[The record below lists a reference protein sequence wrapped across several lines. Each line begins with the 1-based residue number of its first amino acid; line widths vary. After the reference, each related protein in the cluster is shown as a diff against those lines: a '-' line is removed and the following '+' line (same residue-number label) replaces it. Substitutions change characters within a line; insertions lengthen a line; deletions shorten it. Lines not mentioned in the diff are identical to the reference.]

1 MPPGG
6 IRHYREAVTPAIT
19 LPRPWLEPPAGYLD
33 AVGGQP
39 LLPGARQA
47 WLSAVE
53 QAWSDPARRHHQ
65 GRRAGMI
72 LDAARLGLA
81 QRLGAPPDRTF
92 LTSSGPNAVA
102 AAIGGLAARQHGRRR
117 IIVSAVESLAV
128 LHPARAAAD
137 DLHVVP
143 VEASGRLDL
152 ADLERA
158 LHEPACLVAVQAA
171 SPEVGTR
178 QDLARIH
185 ELTQQAGVPLVV
197 HAVQVIGRGPVPSE
211 GDVLAAS
218 ARDWAGPAGV
228 GVLAVRPTVAW
239 MPEENPDRGWVGG
252 FPDIPAAAAAATAL
266 ELLGPVIESEAA
278 HAHELTARLRRELPL
293 VAPGIT
299 VTGHEDHR
307 LPHVLTVTCE
317 GVVGEAVVDALGQR
331 GFSVASGSACTSDV
345 RMPSAVLA
353 AMGLLAEASLRISL
367 PFGCSPETVDRLLSV
382 MPEALAQAR
391 S

>member
-1 MPPGG
+1 M
-6 IRHYREAVTPAIT
+6 TPSTT
-19 LPRPWLEPPAGYLD
+19 LTPPWLEPPAGYLD

-47 WLSAVE
+47 WLSAAE

-72 LDAARLGLA
+72 LDAARSSLA
-81 QRLGAPPDRTF
+81 QGLGAPPVRTF

-102 AAIGGLAARQHGRRR
+102 AAISGLAARQHGRRR

-128 LHPARAAAD
+128 LHPARAASD

-143 VEASGRLDL
+143 VEADGRLDL
-152 ADLERA
+152 DHLQRA
-158 LHEPACLVAVQAA
+158 LQEPAALVAVQAA

-185 ELTQQAGVPLVV
+185 EMTQQAGVPLIV
-197 HAVQVIGRGPVPSE
+197 HAVQVIGRGPVPTDW
-211 GDVLAAS
+211 DVLAAS

-228 GVLAVRPTVAW
+228 GVLAVRPTVPW
-239 MPEENPDRGWVGG
+239 TPEENPDRGWVGG

-278 HAHELTARLRRELPL
+278 RAHELTDRLRRELPL

-317 GVVGEAVVDALGQR
+317 EVVGEAVVDALGQR

-353 AMGLLAEASLRISL
+353 AMGIPAEASLRISL
-367 PFGCSPETVDRLLSV
+367 PFGCSQETVDRLLSV
-382 MPEALAQAR
+382 MPEALDQAGR
-391 S
+391 